1 MKLASHFAVM
11 SFLTWSALTSMALAQ
26 PPIQSLKSNAPQYQ
40 HVKPILEKRCIVC
53 HGCYDAP
60 CQLKLSSYAGAAR
73 GASKIKVYDGE
84 RINAIEPTRLF
95 MDAQTT
101 QEWRQKGFYSM
112 IGDNDAES
120 GENSVL
126 YRMLA
131 LKDENPQPTT
141 GRLPES
147 YTLGLNRKDV
157 CPKPSEFDDF
167 AINHPNW
174 GMPYAMPNL
183 PNQEFSQL
191 LSWAKA
197 GAPGQ
202 FEQMDSPDL
211 SELAQAYETFLN
223 QDSNKHQLMARYV
236 FEHLILGHLH
246 FSDTSHRT
254 FYQLVRSRTAPGEPI
269 DLIVSTRPFDDP
281 GVKRVY
287 YRLRPVTWSI
297 VDKDHLVY
305 SIDSKTVQNYQTW
318 FIDPDYQIET
328 LPGYK
333 LVDASNPFKTYAK
346 IPAKS
351 RYRFMLDQAQFII
364 GSFIKGPV
372 CRGQVALN
380 VIEEQFWVLFFDP
393 ENDRVS
399 SDTEF
404 LASQEFNLSL
414 PGEEGV
420 KTFRMLSAMTTY
432 QNKQR
437 LYLDAK
443 QRLIR
448 KWEADNKG
456 KSHKHDF
463 SLIWDGNGDN
473 PNAALTIFRNQDSA
487 TVVKGLHG
495 KIPKTAWVID
505 YPLLERIQYLLVT
518 GFDVYGNIGHQ
529 LNTRLYM
536 DFLRMEGEN
545 NFLSFLPQEKRDE
558 LRDYWY
564 RHTPEEMVRT
574 SLEGGKTDIQ
584 YETENAKRE
593 FFEKWMA
600 LPSSR
605 HLNKPDPINRPS
617 QLLNLVED
625 TSDAEIDAIAEAK
638 SISLLP
644 QPGLNTGRLL
654 QALAD
659 LRGQHV
665 DEWPDVS
672 FLKIDF
678 DEGEGED
685 QYYTLFLNRGNYNV
699 TSLLFDKYN
708 RAPKE
713 NTITVMKGLQGAYP
727 NMFFEVDDDDL
738 NGFLA
743 LASRASDQKGLSKWV
758 AAYGVRRTSPNFWR
772 VSDDMH
778 FYQQRHHPVTWGL
791 FDLNRYRND

>member
-1 MKLASHFAVM
+1 MKLASLFAVT
-11 SFLTWSALTSMALAQ
+11 SFLTWTALTSAALAQ
-26 PPIQSLKSNAPQYQ
+26 PPIESLKTKAPQYQ
-40 HVKPILEKRCIVC
+40 QVKPILEKRCIVC

-60 CQLKLSSYAGAAR
+60 CQLKLSSYTGTAR
-73 GASKIKVYDGE
+73 GASKLKVYDGE

-112 IGDNDAES
+112 IGDNQAES

-126 YRMLA
+126 YRMLE
-131 LKDENPQPTT
+131 LKDENPQPTK

-147 YTLGLNRKDV
+147 YTLGLNREDV

-167 AINHPNW
+167 AANHPNW

-183 PNQEFSQL
+183 PKHEFSQL

-202 FEQMDSPDL
+202 YEQLNSPEL
-211 SELAQAYETFLN
+211 SELAQQYEAFLN
-223 QDSNKHQLMARYV
+223 QDSNKHQLMARYAY
-236 FEHLILGHLH
+236 EHLILGHLH
-246 FSDTSHRT
+246 FSDTSNRT
-254 FYQLVRSRTAPGEPI
+254 FYQLVRSRTAPGKPI
-269 DLIVSTRPFDDP
+269 DLIVSKRPFDDP

-305 SIDSKTVQNYQTW
+305 SINSKTVQNYQTW

-380 VIEEQFWVLFFDP
+380 VIEDQFWVLFFDP
-393 ENDRVS
+393 ENDRIS
-399 SDTEF
+399 RDTEF

-443 QRLIR
+443 QRRLQ
-448 KWEADNKG
+448 EADKEKTG
-456 KSHKHDF
+456 LKQKHDF
-463 SLIWDGNGDN
+463 SLIWDGDGDN

-545 NFLSFLPQEKRDE
+545 NFLSFLPEAKREE
-558 LRDYWY
+558 LQKYWY
-564 RHTPEEMVRT
+564 RHTPEEMIQT
-574 SLEGGKTDIQ
+574 TLEPGKTDIHYQ
-584 YETENAKRE
+584 TDDEMKE
-593 FFEKWMA
+593 FFSMWMA
-600 LPSSR
+600 LPTSR
-605 HLNKPDPINRPS
+605 KLLNRDPINRPS

-625 TSDAEIDAIAEAK
+625 SSDAEADAIAEAK
-638 SISLLP
+638 NMSLMP
-644 QPGLNTGRLL
+644 QPGLNTNRLL

-659 LRGQHV
+659 LRGEHV

-672 FLKIDF
+672 FLKIDY

-685 QYYTLFLNRGNYNV
+685 LYYTLFLNRGNYNV
-699 TSLLFDKYN
+699 TSLLFDKYH

-727 NMFFEVDDDDL
+727 NMFFVVDDDDL

-743 LASRASDQKGLSKWV
+743 LASGASNQKKLSQWV
-758 AAYGVRRTSPNFWR
+758 NAYGVRRTSPDFWR
-772 VSDDMH
+772 IADDMH
-778 FYQQRHHPVTWGL
+778 FYQQRNQPVTWGL